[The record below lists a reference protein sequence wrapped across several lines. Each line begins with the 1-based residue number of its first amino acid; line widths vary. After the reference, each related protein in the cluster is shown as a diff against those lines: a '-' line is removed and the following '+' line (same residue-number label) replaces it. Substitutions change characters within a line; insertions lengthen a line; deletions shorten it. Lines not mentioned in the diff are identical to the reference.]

1 LENTRSLYK
10 RQQHLTHNSLDVD
23 NIGRYKLCFQ
33 VGEYT
38 CYAVVFDIR
47 SQQCVLFEKYILP
60 EEEYTLRQRVNA
72 FKQMVETHHLLSVGS
87 WQRINFVVQ
96 NQTFSFIPAEFFDVN
111 NVIDTLRL
119 NAEVDVVDN
128 HVQYSEHFEGELM
141 SIFTTPRGFS
151 DWLEELYPSSTIV
164 YSHYTGTFLEGVLK
178 KKIAFDK
185 KKLHILIQEKTMTVL
200 ILNQYGLEFINVFH
214 VEQPQDCL
222 YFILSSVKS
231 LGLKQEDLEVIFY
244 GDILENSLTVGLLSR
259 YISKIS
265 FSDSPE
271 GLLFGEAFDE
281 ELAPHQHFELFSSS
295 FID

>member
-1 LENTRSLYK
+1 MENTHALYQ
-10 RQQHLTHNSLDVD
+10 RQQHLTHPSLDVD

-33 VGEYT
+33 VGQNT
-38 CYAVVFDIR
+38 CHIVAFDIR
-47 SQQCVLFEKYILP
+47 SQQCVLFEKYTIS
-60 EEEYTLRQRVNA
+60 EGEYTLEQRVNA
-72 FKQMVETHHLLSVGS
+72 FKEMVENHRFLPVGY
-87 WQRINFVVQ
+87 WQKINFVVQ
-96 NQTFSFIPAEFFDVN
+96 NQSFSFIPAEFFDVE

-119 NAEVDVVDN
+119 NTEVATETN

-141 SIFTTPRGFS
+141 SIFTTPRAFS

-178 KKIAFDK
+178 KKTTFK
-185 KKLHILIQEKTMTVL
+185 KEQLHVLIQEKTMTLL
-200 ILNQYGLEFINVFH
+200 ILNEYGLEFINVFH

-222 YFILSSVKS
+222 YFVLSTAKN
-231 LGLKQEDLEVIFY
+231 LALKQEDLEIIFY
-244 GDILENSLTVGLLSR
+244 GEILENSLTVGLLHR

-265 FSDSPE
+265 FSDSPTE
-271 GLLFGEAFDE
+271 LLFGEGFDE

>member
-1 LENTRSLYK
+1 
-10 RQQHLTHNSLDVD
+10 
-23 NIGRYKLCFQ
+23 
-33 VGEYT
+33 
-38 CYAVVFDIR
+38 
-47 SQQCVLFEKYILP
+47 
-60 EEEYTLRQRVNA
+60 
-72 FKQMVETHHLLSVGS
+72 M
-87 WQRINFVVQ
+87 
-96 NQTFSFIPAEFFDVN
+96 N

-119 NAEVDVVDN
+119 NAKVDIVDN

-178 KKIAFDK
+178 KKMSFNK
-185 KKLHILIQEKTMTVL
+185 KKLHILIQEKTMTLL

-222 YFILSSVKS
+222 YFILSTVKS
-231 LGLKQEDLEVIFY
+231 LDLKQEELAVIFY

-265 FSDSPE
+265 FSDSPQ
-271 GLLFGEAFDE
+271 GLLFGEGFDE
-281 ELAPHQHFELFSSS
+281 ELAPHQHFELFSSN